1 MRVDKL
7 EDRWSQEQLITGI
20 RFSRWKE
27 ILENNKWSVTPE
39 YLHRV
44 AWITGLALP
53 SSVLA
58 RIEQARF
65 GREIDQVDTKP
76 TPLFIVGHWR
86 SGTTHMHN
94 LLGRDPN
101 HTYSTLYQCVFPD
114 HFLTSSATGQRLLAN
129 ALSETRSY
137 DNVAQGWD
145 AAAEDEIALMKLT
158 DGLSFYTALMFPDQ
172 APKYEKYIDFLEAKP
187 EERRRWKNALDHFI
201 KKIMFAT
208 GGKRV
213 VVKSCA
219 HSARIRMI
227 LDLYPDARFV
237 HIHRHPARTFRSM
250 LHMRSK
256 VDWENFMQRPD
267 ESFISQ
273 RMEHTATIGERLYT
287 RLIEDRA
294 LIPEGNLV
302 EIAYSDLAGNE
313 LEVMRGVYEQ
323 LRLPDWDA
331 YEANIKPYLASV
343 AGYKVNKLTI
353 DPDLEEFVYDRWR
366 LVYDTY
372 GYAKEYRP

>member
-1 MRVDKL
+1 MRVEHL
-7 EDRWSQEQLITGI
+7 EDKWSQEQLITGV
-20 RFSRWKE
+20 RLSSWMN
-27 ILENNKWSVTPE
+27 ILSHNGFQVSPD

-44 AWITGLALP
+44 ASITGLALP
-53 SSVLA
+53 TSALA
-58 RIEQARF
+58 RLEDARY
-65 GREIDQVDTKP
+65 GRQIATMDIRP

-114 HFLTSSATGQRLLAN
+114 HFLTTGDVGPRLLRG

-137 DNVAQGWD
+137 DNVAHGWD

-172 APKYEKYIDFLEAKP
+172 APRYEKYIDFLEATP
-187 EERRRWKNALDHFI
+187 EERRTWKRALEYFI
-201 KKIMFAT
+201 KKVMIDT
-208 GGKRV
+208 DNKRV

-219 HSARIRMI
+219 HSARIRLI
-227 LDLYPDARFV
+227 LDLFPDAKFV

-250 LHMRSK
+250 LHMRGK
-256 VDWENFMQRPD
+256 VDWENFLHRPD
-267 ESFISQ
+267 RSFVDA
-273 RMEHTATIGERLYT
+273 RRDHTATIGERLYT

-302 EIAYSDLAGNE
+302 EVRYDDLVGNE
-313 LEVMRGVYEQ
+313 LEVLRHIYGT

-331 YEANIKPYLASV
+331 YEHAIKPYLDSI

-353 DPDLEEFVYDRWR
+353 DPELEEYVYDRWR
-366 LVYDTY
+366 IVYDTY
-372 GYAKEYRP
+372 GYAKEYVA